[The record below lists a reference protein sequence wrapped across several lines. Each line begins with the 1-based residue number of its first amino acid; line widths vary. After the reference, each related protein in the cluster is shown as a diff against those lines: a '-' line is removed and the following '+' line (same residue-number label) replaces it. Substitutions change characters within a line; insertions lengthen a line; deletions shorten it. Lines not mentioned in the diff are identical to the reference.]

1 MKKRMTLSHRATSS
15 VAFLAALAIF
25 PGAKSINAQDG
36 GPLDVIPPE
45 YVAQIPPDVLAQLQA
60 RADASGGR
68 AALTTAAIFGL
79 STLGGRSIG
88 SGDGPPGN
96 AGAGKLTDV
105 PIANTTFEEDE
116 PMVAANPKDKKFL
129 VAGSH
134 KIGSFPGQGFRVRCA
149 AYASSDRGATWSA
162 GVLLQQI
169 QGQCSDP
176 VVAYAP
182 DVSRAYYAYMDVFSQ
197 LTFPGGRPTIT
208 ERFDILVSHSDDNGA
223 TWSAPVVALVG
234 QTLILKFSPF
244 QIIQPGFDYDKP
256 WINTHV
262 DAGESNWVYVTA
274 TRFNNFTPGLSP
286 IAIHFTRS
294 NNKGASFAAPATLE
308 NASGN
313 VVIQG
318 SHPAGGVGGDVLVA
332 WYNSGTDGFLIG
344 SFQIHTRRSSDH
356 GATFDPVVVAATDSF
371 ELPFFL
377 GPLGFY
383 ERWWGGMFPSLAIDA
398 GGGAH
403 IVYTHDP
410 VNPRTPAGFASAES
424 GDIRYISSD
433 GPPYIFWSAPI
444 TVNDDGLERAQ
455 GYPAINTQHNGTVDV
470 VWYDHRLSPTL
481 SNSTQFQCFVQGIC
495 NSSNLHYDVFYA
507 RKVPGQS
514 GFFDNFRVSD
524 TSSIVQFD
532 FIGDYI
538 GLAAND
544 TDLFAVWT
552 DRRNRTSIF
561 QTDNDVFGSRIIA
574 GGATP
579 KGH

>member
-1 MKKRMTLSHRATSS
+1 
-15 VAFLAALAIF
+15 
-25 PGAKSINAQDG
+25 
-36 GPLDVIPPE
+36 
-45 YVAQIPPDVLAQLQA
+45 
-60 RADASGGR
+60 
-68 AALTTAAIFGL
+68 
-79 STLGGRSIG
+79 
-88 SGDGPPGN
+88 
-96 AGAGKLTDV
+96 LTDV
-105 PIANTTFEEDE
+105 PIANTAFEEDE
-116 PMVAANPKDKKFL
+116 PMVAANPNDKKFL

-134 KIGSFPGQGFRVRCA
+134 KIGVFPGQGFRVRCA

-182 DVSRAYYAYMDVFSQ
+182 DGSRVYYAYMDVFSQ
-197 LTFPGGRPTIT
+197 LTVAAGRPTFM
-208 ERFDILVSHSDDNGA
+208 ERFDILVSHSDDNGT
-223 TWSAPVVALVG
+223 TWSAPAVALAG
-234 QTLILKFSPF
+234 QTLIIKFSPF
-244 QIIQPGFDYDKP
+244 QIVQPGFDYDKP

-262 DAGESNWVYVTA
+262 DDGEGNWVYVTA

-294 NNKGASFAAPATLE
+294 NNRGASFAAPATLE

-332 WYNSGTDGFLIG
+332 WYNSGTDGFLNG

-356 GATFDPVVVAATDSF
+356 GTTFDPVVVAATDSF

-403 IVYTHDP
+403 IVYAHDP
-410 VNPRTPAGFASAES
+410 VNPQTPAGFASAES
-424 GDIRYISSD
+424 GDIRYISSG
-433 GPPYIFWSAPI
+433 GPPYTVWSVPI

-455 GYPAINTQHNGTVDV
+455 GYPAINTQHDGTVDV

-481 SNSTQFQCFVQGIC
+481 PNSTPFQCFVQGIC
-495 NSSNLHYDVFYA
+495 NSSNLHYDVFCA
-507 RKVPGQS
+507 RKVPGQP
-514 GFFDNFRVSD
+514 GFFNNFRVSD

-544 TDLFAVWT
+544 TDLFAAWT
-552 DRRNRTSIF
+552 DRRNRTNIF
-561 QTDNDVFGSRIIA
+561 QTDNDVYGSWIIA

-579 KGH
+579 K

>member
-1 MKKRMTLSHRATSS
+1 MKKRVTLSQRIAVSGAS
-15 VAFLAALAIF
+15 LAILAMF
-25 PGAKSINAQDG
+25 PCAKSMNAQDP

-68 AALTTAAIFGL
+68 AALTTATIFGL
-79 STLGGRSIG
+79 STLGGRTIG
-88 SGDGPPGN
+88 LGDGPPGN

-116 PMVAANPKDKKFL
+116 PMVAANPKHKKFL
-129 VAGSH
+129 VAASH
-134 KIGSFPGQGFRVRCA
+134 KIGFFPGQGFRVRCA
-149 AYASSDRGATWSA
+149 AYASSDGGATWSA
-162 GVLLQQI
+162 GVLLPQI
-169 QGQCSDP
+169 EGQCSDP

-182 DVSRAYYAYMDVFSQ
+182 DGSRAYYAYMDVFSQ
-197 LTFPGGRPTIT
+197 LTFPGGRPTIM
-208 ERFDILVSHSDDNGA
+208 ERFDILVSHSDDDGA
-223 TWSAPVVALVG
+223 TWSAPVVALAG
-234 QTLILKFSPF
+234 QTLIVKFNPF
-244 QIIQPGFDYDKP
+244 QIAQPGFDYDKP

-262 DAGESNWVYVTA
+262 DARESNWVYVTA

-286 IAIHFTRS
+286 IAIHFTGS
-294 NNKGASFAAPATLE
+294 SNKGTSFAGPTTLE
-308 NASGN
+308 DAFGN

-344 SFQIHTRRSSDH
+344 SFETHTRRSADH
-356 GATFDPVVVAATDSF
+356 GATFDPVVVATTDSF

-377 GPLGFY
+377 GPLAFY
-383 ERWWGGMFPSLAIDA
+383 ERWWEGMFPSLAIDA

-410 VNPRTPAGFASAES
+410 VNPRTPAGFESPES

-433 GPPYIFWSAPI
+433 GPPHTFWSDPI

-455 GYPAINTQHNGTVDV
+455 GFPAINTQHDGTVDV

-481 SNSTQFQCFVQGIC
+481 PNSTPFECFVQGIC
-495 NSSNLHYDVFYA
+495 NSSNLQYDVFYA
-507 RKVPGQS
+507 RKVLGQP

-552 DRRNRTSIF
+552 DRRNRISIF

-579 KGH
+579 K

>member
-1 MKKRMTLSHRATSS
+1 MRL
-15 VAFLAALAIF
+15 LAALAIF
-25 PGAKSINAQDG
+25 SGAKSINAQDG

-79 STLGGRSIG
+79 STLGGRTIG
-88 SGDGPPGN
+88 SGGGPPGN

-134 KIGSFPGQGFRVRCA
+134 KIGFFPGQGFRVRCA

-182 DVSRAYYAYMDVFSQ
+182 DGRRAYYAYMDVFSQ
-197 LTFPGGRPTIT
+197 LTFPLGRPTIT

-223 TWSAPVVALVG
+223 TWSAPVVALAG
-234 QTLILKFSPF
+234 QALILKFSPF
-244 QIIQPGFDYDKP
+244 QIVQPGFDYDKP
-256 WINTHV
+256 WINTHM
-262 DAGESNWVYVTA
+262 DRGESNWVYVTA

-294 NNKGASFAAPATLE
+294 DNGGASFAAPATLE

-344 SFQIHTRRSSDH
+344 SFEIHTRRSSDH

-433 GPPYIFWSAPI
+433 GPLYNFWSAPI

-455 GYPAINTQHNGTVDV
+455 GFPAINTQHNGTVDV

-495 NSSNLHYDVFYA
+495 DSSNLHYDVFYA

-579 KGH
+579 K

>member
-1 MKKRMTLSHRATSS
+1 MKQRMTLRRGVRLSQ
-15 VAFLAALAIF
+15 VLLAALAIF

-36 GPLDVIPPE
+36 GPPDVIPAE

-60 RADASGGR
+60 RANASGGR
-68 AALTTAAIFGL
+68 AALLTSAIFGL
-79 STLGGRSIG
+79 NTLGGRTIG

-105 PIANTTFEEDE
+105 PIANTPFEEDE
-116 PMVAANPKDKKFL
+116 PMVAANPKNKKFL

-134 KIGSFPGQGFRVRCA
+134 KIGVFPGQGFRVRCA
-149 AYASSDRGATWSA
+149 AYASSDGGASWSA

-169 QGQCSDP
+169 RGQCSDP
-176 VVAYAP
+176 VLAYAP
-182 DVSRAYYAYMDVFSQ
+182 DGSRAYFAYIDVFSQ

-223 TWSAPVVALVG
+223 TWSAPVVALAG
-234 QTLILKFSPF
+234 QELIIEFNPF
-244 QIIQPGFDYDKP
+244 QIVQPGFDYDKP

-294 NNKGASFAAPATLE
+294 DNRGESFAAPATLE

-332 WYNSGTDGFLIG
+332 WYNSGTDGFLMG
-344 SFQIHTRRSSDH
+344 SFEIHTRRSSNH
-356 GATFDPVVVAATDSF
+356 GTTFDPVVVATTDSF

-410 VNPRTPAGFASAES
+410 VNPQTPAGFASAES
-424 GDIRYISSD
+424 GDIRYISSG
-433 GPPYIFWSAPI
+433 GPPYTVWAAPI

-455 GYPAINTQHNGTVDV
+455 GYPAINTQHDSTVDV
-470 VWYDHRLSPTL
+470 VWYDHRLSPSL
-481 SNSTQFQCFVQGIC
+481 PNSTPSQCFVQGIC

-507 RKVPGQS
+507 RKVPGQP

-524 TSSIVQFD
+524 TSSLVQFD

-538 GLAAND
+538 GLAANE

-579 KGH
+579 K